1 MASENTQPKRV
12 IGRPFQPGNPGKP
25 KGVKHKLTE
34 DFLKSLSNEW
44 QRRGDQAVQELTAKE
59 LVDAVGKLLP
69 KDLTITHEDN
79 LSEADIL
86 NRLAELDA
94 IIGPVARAVGTKA
107 AAGRAPS
114 PEKPH

>member
-1 MASENTQPKRV
+1 MAENTGGIRRDTRFK
-12 IGRPFQPGNPGKP
+12 PGNPGKP

-44 QRRGDQAVQELTAKE
+44 ERRGDQAVQELTAKE

-79 LSEADIL
+79 LSEAEIYA
-86 NRLAELDA
+86 RLAELDA
-94 IIGPVARAVGTKA
+94 IIGPVARAIGTKA
-107 AAGRAPS
+107 AAGTS
-114 PEKPH
+114 TGTEKPH